1 MWRTSEPLAL
11 LEASYL
17 TALRTGAAT
26 GLATKHLARSDAKVL
41 GVIGT
46 GVQSRGIISAIREVR
61 SIEFCAE
68 HIGSG
73 VHVNAVGSF
82 RPDMQEL
89 PGELFVRRPK
99 VVVESVEAALEET
112 GDLLIPME
120 QGLFSESLLYAELGD
135 IVAGKKRAAKIGKK
149 LRFLSRSGWLQWML

>member
-1 MWRTSEPLAL
+1 
-11 LEASYL
+11 
-17 TALRTGAAT
+17 
-26 GLATKHLARSDAKVL
+26 
-41 GVIGT
+41 
-46 GVQSRGIISAIREVR
+46 
-61 SIEFCAE
+61 
-68 HIGSG
+68 
-73 VHVNAVGSF
+73 VNAVGSF